1 MSSPLHRVGLLG
13 GMTWQST
20 ASYYKQLNE
29 AVHDRVGGS
38 SSAPLTIHSVD
49 FGEIHAMQ
57 QAGDWAGQ
65 GRILAAAARALQDGG
80 AETIALATNTLHLV
94 ADDIRAAI
102 TVPFVDLVDVVAE
115 AVSEYD
121 TIGLLAT
128 DYTMTSDMYPKRVA
142 PFGVSV
148 LVPDAAQRKIVHDVI
163 YDELQVGVI
172 REDSRMAYQAII
184 SDLVAQ
190 GAQAIV
196 LACTEIGMLIGADDT
211 SVPVLDTTDLHCQVL
226 IDYIIPGA
234 LA

>member
-20 ASYYKQLNE
+20 ASYYRLLNE
-29 AVHDRVGGS
+29 AVHERVGGS
-38 SSAPLTIHSVD
+38 ASAPLTIHSVD
-49 FGEIHAMQ
+49 FGEFHAMQ

-80 AETIALATNTLHLV
+80 AEVIALATNTLHLV

-102 TVPFVDLVDVVAE
+102 TVPFVDLVDVVAD
-115 AVSEYD
+115 AVAEYD

-142 PFGVSV
+142 PYGVSV
-148 LVPDAAQRKIVHDVI
+148 LVPETAGRAVVHNVI
-163 YDELQVGVI
+163 YDELQLGIVSDESRAAYRVI
-172 REDSRMAYQAII
+172 ID
-184 SDLVAQ
+184 DLVAQ

-196 LACTEIGMLIGADDT
+196 LACTEIGMLIGPADAP
-211 SVPVLDTTDLHCQVL
+211 VPVLDTTALHCQAL